1 MRKISNKLLIIL
13 LLFISFICNA
23 KEEVLFSINNNPTT
37 TIDLNQRINYLSLL
51 SNIDINKINKKK
63 YIEDLVSV
71 KLFNEFAEIKNIKT
85 KDKLLNNYYE
95 KIEIN
100 NKERLQILYNNKI
113 LTKEIII
120 ENILYDLQRK
130 NIIENI
136 INDRID
142 EINLTNNKQNITNIY
157 NIELNYFVITNNY
170 KNIIK
175 KEYQELLKKNTDY
188 IKKYLDDLGINFHF
202 FTKNINNL
210 DQINQ
215 KIKNIIL
222 ENKKYF
228 YLDEENYF
236 MIGVIKKEL
245 KNNIGLNYS
254 FFQIKS
260 NNNVD
265 FDSIINEVKCENIET
280 TEIYSKFNIKEYKN
294 INIENLNISIFQNL
308 TKINEKLV
316 IQNNDKK
323 YIVILCDINYNEKVA
338 KDNIKDNNVQKIA
351 KKIEI
356 EFIKMKK
363 KEFNFQTFN

>member
-1 MRKISNKLLIIL
+1 M
-13 LLFISFICNA
+13 
-23 KEEVLFSINNNPTT
+23 
-37 TIDLNQRINYLSLL
+37 
-51 SNIDINKINKKK
+51 
-63 YIEDLVSV
+63 
-71 KLFNEFAEIKNIKT
+71 
-85 KDKLLNNYYE
+85 
-95 KIEIN
+95 
-100 NKERLQILYNNKI
+100 QILYNNKI

-142 EINLTNNKQNITNIY
+142 EINLTNNKQNIMDIY

-202 FTKNINNL
+202 FIKNINNL

-245 KNNIGLNYS
+245 K
-254 FFQIKS
+254 
-260 NNNVD
+260 
-265 FDSIINEVKCENIET
+265 
-280 TEIYSKFNIKEYKN
+280 KN
-294 INIENLNISIFQNL
+294 I
-308 TKINEKLV
+308 
-316 IQNNDKK
+316 
-323 YIVILCDINYNEKVA
+323 
-338 KDNIKDNNVQKIA
+338 
-351 KKIEI
+351 
-356 EFIKMKK
+356 
-363 KEFNFQTFN
+363 